1 MRYGRKAIARF
12 RCYSSK
18 VVVTVAGYFTKT
30 IGTY

>member
-18 VVVTVAGYFTKT
+18 VVVKQWQDTSLKP
-30 IGTY
+30 